1 MDNSEELYN
10 TVLCKDSFALPSEA
24 ILHRMTISDGVGAA
38 EQPIKDESTK
48 MINFVSM
55 GCRKL
60 TYWNEN
66 EGLRKSG
73 TPLKKRVDYY
83 PFGLTF
89 NKQTRENTQE
99 QNYLYNGK
107 KLQPEIAA
115 YDFHARMYDPA
126 LGRTFQQDPMSELFY
141 DYSPY
146 SWVKNNPITRID
158 PTGMTD
164 FKFDKKTGD
173 VTQVGDKNN
182 DPDRIVKTYT
192 RKKRKGE
199 VKKYKRGK
207 RKGQIKVAVG
217 EIKQGILVDGQNWKN
232 DDQIIDVGGEDQAS
246 LSDVEDFVTRFSE
259 YVGVEISGAYLSQED
274 KADASISKVVIDE
287 YKGNQPTE
295 SSMTIGGVLASPAL
309 KGFNTIT
316 DFHTHP
322 SNLNIDRADV
332 ERPSGTTGT
341 GGDLSY
347 RDGQRSFFYYFLILT
362 RTANY
367 PKKVQ
372 KIDYT
377 NWKK

>member
-1 MDNSEELYN
+1 
-10 TVLCKDSFALPSEA
+10 
-24 ILHRMTISDGVGAA
+24 
-38 EQPIKDESTK
+38 
-48 MINFVSM
+48 M

-60 TYWNEN
+60 SYYERQ
-66 EGLRKSG
+66 EGEEKSPFNPPPRLEG
-73 TPLKKRVDYY
+73 KKDSSIFCIDYS

-89 NKQTRENTQE
+89 NEYQNQDEQENFNLYQGKELQE
-99 QNYLYNGK
+99 DLGLNT
-107 KLQPEIAA
+107 

-126 LGRTFQQDPMSELFY
+126 LGRTFQTDPMSELFY
-141 DYSPY
+141 DHSLY
-146 SWVKNNPITRID
+146 SWVKNNPLLRID

-164 FKFDKKTGD
+164 FTFDKKSGA
-173 VTQVGDKNN
+173 VTKVGEAN
-182 DPDRIVKTYT
+182 DEPDRILKTN
-192 RKKRKGE
+192 RKGE
-199 VKKYKRGK
+199 VKYKKNGDA
-207 RKGQIKVAVG
+207 KVALG
-217 EIKQGILVDGQNWKN
+217 GIEQGILADGQNWKT
-232 DDQIIDVGGEDQAS
+232 DDQVIDVGGEGQAS
-246 LSDVEDFVTRFSE
+246 LGGVEDFVTRFSE
-259 YVGVEISGAYLSQED
+259 HVGVEISGAYLSQED

-287 YKGNQPTE
+287 YQGNQSQK
-295 SSMTIGGVLASPAL
+295 SSMTINRVLASPAL

-347 RDGQRSFFYYFLILT
+347 RDGQRSFFYNFIILT